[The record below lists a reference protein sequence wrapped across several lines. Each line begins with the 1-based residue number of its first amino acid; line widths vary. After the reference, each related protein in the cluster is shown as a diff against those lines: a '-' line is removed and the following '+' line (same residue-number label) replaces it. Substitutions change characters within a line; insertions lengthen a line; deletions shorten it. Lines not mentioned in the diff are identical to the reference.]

1 MTARVKVLVA
11 NRGEVAARVI
21 RACRELGIPSV
32 AICSDPDRVAPH
44 VRMADSVVSI
54 GGSLPAESYL
64 DSGKVLAA
72 ARSVGATMIHPG
84 YGFLSEDPAFREA
97 CDAAG
102 VRFVGPTADQ
112 MRRLSHKLPA
122 RAAMAAA
129 GVPVV
134 PGSDG
139 EVPDA
144 EQARRVA
151 DRVGWPVMLKA
162 SAGGGGKGM
171 RRVEG
176 PDGMPAAFEASRRE
190 ALAAF
195 GSPSLFVEACVP
207 SPRHVEVQFL
217 ADGRGDVVHLG
228 ERVCSVQRRHQ
239 KVIEEAPDPGLDP
252 LLRQAMYQATLR
264 AVTSL
269 GYEGAGTVEYL
280 VDPAGAFHFLEM
292 NTRLQV
298 EHAVTEAVLGVD
310 LVQAQI
316 RIALGEP
323 LPWRQEDLVPR
334 GAAIECRVCAED
346 PYNGFVASPGRLF
359 RYRPP
364 LGPFVRV
371 DDGVEEGGEVCSY
384 YDTLLA
390 KVTVWG
396 RTRPEAISRMER
408 ALGEFEIGG
417 VRHNL
422 PFLRHVL
429 ASREFRAGT
438 YDTGLV
444 VRIGP
449 LPAADVV
456 SVEDVAAA
464 VAARSLMD
472 SAPAGTT
479 IAPSSPGPSAWRRA
493 TGSAPSWRRG

>member
-21 RACRELGIPSV
+21 RACRELGLCSV
-32 AICSDPDRVAPH
+32 ALCSDPDRLSPH
-44 VRMADSVVSI
+44 VRMADSVAHI
-54 GGSLPAESYL
+54 GGSLPAETYL

-72 ARSVGATMIHPG
+72 ARAVGATMIHPG
-84 YGFLSEDPAFREA
+84 YGFLAEDPAFREA

-102 VRFVGPTADQ
+102 LRFVGPTADQ

-122 RAAMAAA
+122 RAAMRAA

-144 EQARRVA
+144 DEAREVA

-176 PDGMPAAFEASRRE
+176 PAGMPAAFEASRRE

-195 GSPSLFVEACVP
+195 GCPSLFVETCIS

-217 ADGRGDVVHLG
+217 ADGRGGVVHLG

-252 LLRQAMYQATLR
+252 RLREAMHEATLR
-264 AVTSL
+264 AVNSL
-269 GYEGAGTVEYL
+269 GYEGLGTVEYL
-280 VDPAGAFHFLEM
+280 VDSAGAFHFLEM

-298 EHAVTEAVLGVD
+298 EHSVTEAVFGVD

-316 RIALGEP
+316 RVALGDP
-323 LPWRQEDLVPR
+323 LPWRQDELVPR
-334 GAAIECRVCAED
+334 GAAVECRVCAED

-371 DDGVEEGGEVCSY
+371 DDGVEEGGEVCSF
-384 YDTLLA
+384 YDTLIA
-390 KVTVWG
+390 KVTTWG
-396 RTRPEAISRMER
+396 RTRPEAISRMEG

-422 PFLRHVL
+422 PFLLHVL
-429 ASREFRAGT
+429 SSPEFRAGT

-444 VRIGP
+444 ARIGP

-464 VAARSLMD
+464 VAARSLQEQ
-472 SAPAGTT
+472 APTG
-479 IAPSSPGPSAWRRA
+479 APSSSQSPGPSPWRRALTAAPAWRR
-493 TGSAPSWRRG
+493 G